1 MFKYL
6 SHIII
11 LISYAVL
18 AAVTA
23 GYNTFAAADM
33 VTKVVGASTTTAAS
47 NDSDESAAHSMLII
61 AAAIEWAAAAGC
73 VLEAL
78 ALIMFA
84 EELME
89 SNIGPILL
97 KLTNYGFFGILIAGS
112 ILSGIAAS
120 KISKGENFGSNQDE
134 YNYAMHSTLIAAIS
148 SGLYIV
154 IYTSM
159 HVYASYKKG
168 SLGSF
173 AGVNLLSKSTE
184 FDI

>member
-18 AAVTA
+18 ASVTA
-23 GYNTFAAADM
+23 AYNTFAAADM
-33 VTKVVGASTTTAAS
+33 VNKS
-47 NDSDESAAHSMLII
+47 SDEASAHSLLVV
-61 AAAIEWAAAAGC
+61 AAAIEWSAAAGC
-73 VLEAL
+73 ALEAF
-78 ALIMFA
+78 ALILFA

-89 SNIGPILL
+89 SNIGPLLL

-112 ILSGIAAS
+112 VLSGVAAS
-120 KISKGENFGSNQDE
+120 KISRGENYGSNQDE
-134 YNYAMHSTLIAAIS
+134 YNYAMHSALIAAIS

-159 HVYASYKKG
+159 HLYASYKRG

-173 AGVNLLSKSTE
+173 AGVNILSKSAE
-184 FDI
+184 FDL